1 MMHVAHTI
9 KTSHQKKTALTK
21 INGTPLLKWITALCV
36 LDSVGADED
45 CYTGEG
51 EDYRGD
57 QSRTKSGYT
66 CQKWSSQSPH
76 THVYTPGYMNPC
88 AGDGCWLEDA
98 GIGDH
103 NYCRN
108 PSNHEGGPWCYTT
121 SANGYWDPSAHWGE
135 CAVGKCKKKGSCMS
149 GNTGTFKA
157 TIENSTGGLER
168 TVAIVKELV
177 VGDTIQGLDADKQP
191 ALCTVEA
198 VGSFGHG
205 PLYGNYTED
214 HFVLDPA
221 TGNVTQHGAV
231 GNRTVEDRYDV
242 ITSCPVGLDEAGT
255 GFTPMDGDFCGKTT
269 SEMGWSDYLLIHAS
283 MLRIVRATGAY
294 WFSASAY
301 RDFASVAQHGP
312 ELCAAMLACA
322 GAGAECNEL
331 ERISALFINSDYLTD
346 DARNATMKGMPGLG
360 EVGTPGSV
368 SFVVSQGKAR
378 STEHRVLIAAGAVAG
393 AAMISLL
400 LVVTVVAHS
409 VVRRKRSSPTP
420 TTVELTPG
428 TLKLDQAAAPEIA
441 TA

>member
-1 MMHVAHTI
+1 M
-9 KTSHQKKTALTK
+9 L
-21 INGTPLLKWITALCV
+21 
-36 LDSVGADED
+36 
-45 CYTGEG
+45 
-51 EDYRGD
+51 
-57 QSRTKSGYT
+57 RTSGYDVHEDHPLHEDS
-66 CQKWSSQSPH
+66 C
-76 THVYTPGYMNPC
+76 VMICTPK
-88 AGDGCWLEDA
+88 AT
-98 GIGDH
+98 
-103 NYCRN
+103 
-108 PSNHEGGPWCYTT
+108 GP
-121 SANGYWDPSAHWGE
+121 A
-135 CAVGKCKKKGSCMS
+135 CMS

-157 TIENSTGGLER
+157 SPVENSTGGFKR
-168 TVAIVKELV
+168 TVAIVKELA
-177 VGDTIQGLDADKQP
+177 VGDRIEGLDADKRP

-198 VGSFGHG
+198 IGQFGHG
-205 PLYGNYTED
+205 ALYGNYTED
-214 HFVLDPA
+214 HFMLDPA
-221 TGNVTQHGAV
+221 TGNIMQHGAV
-231 GNRTVEDRYDV
+231 GNRTVEDKYDMM
-242 ITSCPVGLDEAGT
+242 TSCPVALDEAGS
-255 GFTPMDGDFCGKTT
+255 GFTPMDGGFCGKNT
-269 SEMGWSDYLLIHAS
+269 SKMGWSDYLLIHAS

-400 LVVTVVAHS
+400 LVVTVVARS

-420 TTVELTPG
+420 TTVELKPG